1 MYRVFVRSLKTVMLV
16 AFAAVVG
23 ATSGSA
29 QSSRTDRDAPA
40 NLTGAWT
47 LNKELSDDAAK
58 LMEAMQGGDH
68 GGSGGQRPPV
78 GGHGPGM
85 HGGGGTG
92 GSRGGMTPEQMRAIR
107 SDVLEAPSKLT
118 IVQADGSVTFT
129 DNDGRS
135 RRLTT
140 NNKKEKRPVDNR
152 MVEVRTKWDD
162 GRLVNEMW
170 LRDGMKLTETYSLA
184 SERRQLHVMVKLE
197 GSNLPRPV
205 NFRRVYGAE
214 SLQ

>member
-1 MYRVFVRSLKTVMLV
+1 MDTESASAVYTTPRAWVEPPSEIKNAFAAVTVCYGSETIETRRTLILRSSFGRSACRTEVRMYRVFVRSLETVMLV

-40 NLTGAWT
+40 NLTGAWA

-107 SDVLEAPSKLT
+107 SDVLASQGEGLA
-118 IVQADGSVTFT
+118 
-129 DNDGRS
+129 
-135 RRLTT
+135 
-140 NNKKEKRPVDNR
+140 
-152 MVEVRTKWDD
+152 EVAR
-162 GRLVNEMW
+162 G
-170 LRDGMKLTETYSLA
+170 G
-184 SERRQLHVMVKLE
+184 
-197 GSNLPRPV
+197 G
-205 NFRRVYGAE
+205 
-214 SLQ
+214 